1 MIRDN
6 LMSFLLLQ
14 SCRSMA
20 CVALVQ
26 HAVAVLGHMGSNGQK
41 HVSQVKSMFHVVP
54 VPASPAASQAPSL
67 MLGCR
72 KVEMSLYLLPQAI
85 SCLHR
90 SDEQA
95 QHVRTENCISI
106 PCRGCR
112 WAALTGE
119 ASR

>member
-1 MIRDN
+1 
-6 LMSFLLLQ
+6 
-14 SCRSMA
+14 
-20 CVALVQ
+20 
-26 HAVAVLGHMGSNGQK
+26 
-41 HVSQVKSMFHVVP
+41 
-54 VPASPAASQAPSL
+54 